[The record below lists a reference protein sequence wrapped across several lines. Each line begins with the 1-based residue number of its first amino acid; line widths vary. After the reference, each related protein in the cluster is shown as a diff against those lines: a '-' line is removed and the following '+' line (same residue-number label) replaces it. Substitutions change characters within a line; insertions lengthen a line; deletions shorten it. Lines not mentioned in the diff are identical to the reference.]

1 MEHGAYYVHKQLR
14 TELKNYICSQ
24 YFGKTPILLQA
35 LSAQLDQEGVL
46 YRKPFLESSP
56 AYQTRPSGMSTA
68 EIPDWMKK
76 FFARLEEA
84 ALGVY
89 PAPFCRLRPPA
100 LGRIFLSRRERDLE
114 KPSAFCGRFL
124 QRWRE
129 RQETVH
135 RVGAF
140 AAYVQ

>member
-84 ALGVY
+84 ALGV
-89 PAPFCRLRPPA
+89 
-100 LGRIFLSRRERDLE
+100 
-114 KPSAFCGRFL
+114 
-124 QRWRE
+124 
-129 RQETVH
+129 
-135 RVGAF
+135 
-140 AAYVQ
+140 

>member
-76 FFARLEEA
+76 FFCPVGRSGARR
-84 ALGVY
+84 VS
-89 PAPFCRLRPPA
+89 RT
-100 LGRIFLSRRERDLE
+100 FL
-114 KPSAFCGRFL
+114 PSDSSA
-124 QRWRE
+124 
-129 RQETVH
+129 
-135 RVGAF
+135 
-140 AAYVQ
+140 